1 MNYDAFLAKDAR
13 VQTLPVAE
21 QKAFYQECLEDG
33 QSTPDVMVHASYN
46 CGSLY
51 FWEGNFRKAIE
62 LTEPIVMEYQ
72 SLPFSKTLLGC
83 FNLMATAMQ
92 CETEYVESRFIYG
105 VALQIAKEHREKGL
119 YAREYNNIASVYVME
134 QRYEDA
140 LHYLRQAEAVLQDSE
155 VPMGAYI
162 YLNKSI
168 AYLKLNRLAEALD
181 TYNTAVECYDSKEVL
196 PYDTVLCG
204 VSLYYKLGDME
215 KYEAAKEQTL
225 AQLDEMHA
233 SEAMESC
240 RNLFECGIDSGD
252 EALVAA
258 IFRTMDGYIIK
269 HPQEIKVG
277 LTMAELK
284 YAYAAQKGDKDAMLN
299 ALQQEKS
306 YQSRVIRLSSHARVS
321 SMAKNFQITAE
332 LQRALESKERASQ
345 AKTQFLNSISH
356 DIRTPLNG
364 IIGLLNVDESH
375 ADDRK
380 MVNDNR
386 AKMQVAANHL
396 LSLVNDVLD
405 MSKIEEGSVVLAHEV
420 LDFPTMHRELM
431 SIIEPMAAERGVQ
444 INSEDNLSA
453 KAPYVY
459 GSPHHLRQI
468 FLNIYGNCIKY
479 NHIGGT
485 VTARVEIVSL
495 ADGICTYRWTIS
507 DTGIGMSEAFLAH
520 IFEPFV
526 QERNDARSTYN
537 GSGLGMS
544 IVKGLVEQ
552 MDGTVAVSSQEG
564 VGSTF
569 TITIPFE
576 IAPPPEPRQP
586 KPAETASIQRMQ
598 LLLAED
604 NELNAEIAEI
614 LLTDKGASV
623 TLARD
628 GKQAAALFEA
638 SQPGAFDA
646 ILMDVMMPVMDGLAA
661 TRAIRALERPDA
673 KTVPIIAMTANAY
686 REDAEACIRAGMN
699 AHLAKPLDMGKV
711 FATIAGC
718 CAGREK

>member
-1 MNYDAFLAKDAR
+1 MNYKMFLQKDAEIEN
-13 VQTLPVAE
+13 LPAAE
-21 QKAFYQECLEDG
+21 QKAFYEACLRDKEN
-33 QSTPDVMVHASYN
+33 PPEVMIDASYY
-46 CGSLY
+46 CGALY
-51 FWEGNFRKAIE
+51 FWEGNFRRAIE
-62 LTEPIVMEYQ
+62 LTEPIVMDYQ
-72 SLPFSKTLLGC
+72 SLPFSKNLLGC

-92 CETEYVESRFIYG
+92 CETEYVESRFLYG
-105 VALQIAKEHREKGL
+105 LALQIAKEHQEKGL

-140 LHYLRQAEAVLQDSE
+140 LRYLELAETVFQDSE

-168 AYLKLNRLAEALD
+168 AYLKLNRLSDALD
-181 TYNTAVECYDSKEVL
+181 NYNTAVDCYDAKIVL

-204 VSLYYKLGDME
+204 VSLYYKLGDMK
-215 KYEAAKEQTL
+215 KYEAAKAQTL

-240 RNLFECGIDSGD
+240 RNLFECGMDSGD

-258 IFRTMDGYIIK
+258 IFRTMDSYIAK

-284 YAYAAQKGDKDAMLN
+284 YAYAAQKGDKDAMLS
-299 ALQQEKS
+299 ALQLEKS
-306 YQSRVIRLSSHARVS
+306 YRDRVVNQASQARVS

-345 AKTQFLNSISH
+345 AKTQFLSSMSH

-364 IIGLLNVDESH
+364 IIGLLKVDEAH

-396 LSLVNDVLD
+396 LSLINDVLD
-405 MSKIEEGSVVLAHEV
+405 MSKIEKGSVVLTHEV
-420 LDFPTMHRELM
+420 LDFPAMHRELM
-431 SIIEPMAAERGVQ
+431 SIIEPMAVERGVQ
-444 INSEDNLSA
+444 IHLEYNVPA
-453 KAPYVY
+453 QTPYVY
-459 GSPHHLRQI
+459 GSSNHLRQI

-479 NHIGGT
+479 NRIGGT
-485 VTARVEIVSL
+485 VTARVEVISL
-495 ADGICTYRWTIS
+495 TESTCTYRWTIS

-537 GSGLGMS
+537 GTGLGMS
-544 IVKGLVEQ
+544 IVKGLLEQ
-552 MDGTVAVSSQEG
+552 MNGTISVTSKEG
-564 VGSTF
+564 KGSTF
-569 TITIPFE
+569 TVTIPLE
-576 IAPPPEPRQP
+576 IAPTPVHRPS
-586 KPAETASIQRMQ
+586 PAAADTDIRGKK

-614 LLTDKGASV
+614 LLMDKGADV
-623 TLARD
+623 TLAKD
-628 GKQAAALFEA
+628 GKQALEQFEA

-661 TRAIRALERPDA
+661 TRAIRRLGRPDA
-673 KTVPIIAMTANAY
+673 KAVPIIAMTANAY
-686 REDAEACIRAGMN
+686 REDAEACIQAGMN
-699 AHLAKPLDMGKV
+699 AHLAKPLDMDKV
-711 FATIAGC
+711 FAAIAAC
-718 CAGREK
+718 CAAREK

>member
-1 MNYDAFLAKDAR
+1 MNYDVFLQRDAKMGK
-13 VQTLPVAE
+13 LPAAE
-21 QKAFYQECLEDG
+21 QKAFYEACLRDKENPPEV
-33 QSTPDVMVHASYN
+33 TVHASYS

-62 LTEPIVMEYQ
+62 ITEPIVMEYQ
-72 SLPFSKTLLGC
+72 SLPFSKNLLGC

-105 VALQIAKEHREKGL
+105 RALEIAKEHQEKGL

-140 LHYLRQAEAVLQDSE
+140 LHYLRQAEAVLPDSE

-168 AYLKLNRLAEALD
+168 AYLKLNRLSEALD
-181 TYNTAVECYDSKEVL
+181 NYNTAVDCYDAKAVL

-240 RNLFECGIDSGD
+240 RNLFECGMDSGD

-258 IFRTMDGYIIK
+258 IFRTMDSYIAK
-269 HPQEIKVG
+269 HPKEIKVG

-306 YQSRVIRLSSHARVS
+306 YRERVIDLTSHARVS

-345 AKTQFLNSISH
+345 AKTQFLSSMSH

-364 IIGLLNVDESH
+364 IIGLLKVDEAH

-386 AKMQVAANHL
+386 TKMQVAANHL

-405 MSKIEEGSVVLAHEV
+405 MSKIEQGSVVLAHEV
-420 LDFPTMHRELM
+420 LDFPAMHRELM
-431 SIIEPMAAERGVQ
+431 SIIEPMAAERGIHVGLEYDVSPQ
-444 INSEDNLSA
+444 V
-453 KAPYVY
+453 PYVY
-459 GSPHHLRQI
+459 GSPNHLRQI

-485 VTARVEIVSL
+485 VTAHVEVISL
-495 ADGICTYRWTIS
+495 TESTCTYRWTIS

-537 GSGLGMS
+537 GTGLGMS

-552 MDGTVAVSSQEG
+552 MHGTVSVTSQEG
-564 VGSTF
+564 KGSTF

-576 IAPPPEPRQP
+576 IAPA
-586 KPAETASIQRMQ
+586 PAHCPSQTAVNADIRGKK

-614 LLTDKGASV
+614 LLMDKGADV
-623 TLARD
+623 TLAKD
-628 GKQAAALFEA
+628 GKQALEQFEA

-661 TRAIRALERPDA
+661 TRAIRDLERPDA

-686 REDAEACIRAGMN
+686 RENAEACIQAGMN

-718 CAGREK
+718 CAERSK

>member
-1 MNYDAFLAKDAR
+1 MNYDVFLQRDAEMGK
-13 VQTLPVAE
+13 LPMAE
-21 QKAFYQECLEDG
+21 QKAFYEECLRDKEN
-33 QSTPDVMVHASYN
+33 PPEVKVHASYS

-105 VALQIAKEHREKGL
+105 RALEIAKEHQEKGL

-140 LHYLRQAEAVLQDSE
+140 LRYLGLAETVLQDSE

-168 AYLKLNRLAEALD
+168 AYLKLNRLGEALD
-181 TYNTAVECYDSKEVL
+181 TYNTAVECYDARDVL

-240 RNLFECGIDSGD
+240 RNLFECGMDSGD

-258 IFRTMDGYIIK
+258 IFRTMDSYIAK

-306 YQSRVIRLSSHARVS
+306 YRERVIDLTSHARVS

-345 AKTQFLNSISH
+345 AKTQFLSSMSH

-364 IIGLLNVDESH
+364 IIGLLKVDEAH
-375 ADDRK
+375 ADDQK

-386 AKMQVAANHL
+386 GQNA
-396 LSLVNDVLD
+396 
-405 MSKIEEGSVVLAHEV
+405 GC
-420 LDFPTMHRELM
+420 
-431 SIIEPMAAERGVQ
+431 
-444 INSEDNLSA
+444 
-453 KAPYVY
+453 
-459 GSPHHLRQI
+459 RQ
-468 FLNIYGNCIKY
+468 
-479 NHIGGT
+479 
-485 VTARVEIVSL
+485 S
-495 ADGICTYRWTIS
+495 S
-507 DTGIGMSEAFLAH
+507 
-520 IFEPFV
+520 
-526 QERNDARSTYN
+526 
-537 GSGLGMS
+537 
-544 IVKGLVEQ
+544 
-552 MDGTVAVSSQEG
+552 AVSYQ
-564 VGSTF
+564 
-569 TITIPFE
+569 
-576 IAPPPEPRQP
+576 
-586 KPAETASIQRMQ
+586 
-598 LLLAED
+598 
-604 NELNAEIAEI
+604 
-614 LLTDKGASV
+614 
-623 TLARD
+623 
-628 GKQAAALFEA
+628 
-638 SQPGAFDA
+638 
-646 ILMDVMMPVMDGLAA
+646 
-661 TRAIRALERPDA
+661 
-673 KTVPIIAMTANAY
+673 
-686 REDAEACIRAGMN
+686 
-699 AHLAKPLDMGKV
+699 
-711 FATIAGC
+711 
-718 CAGREK
+718 